1 MQTTATLSLQPYL
14 QSRWSFLHTVTWVPG
29 RHQWRCF
36 ATACVTDTQHLVVPN
51 ASMMYYHTEWYH
63 HISTLNQLDRHGVYR
78 WFCCEKDQI
87 GRALLT
93 ASAPRPSLPSV
104 PMPPIR
110 SWSKECRKKVQ
121 VKSNFRTMAEWLAYG
136 SGGSWVPRSNPSGGA
151 IFRLSSNG
159 ANSQISPS
167 YPSFSDFSQVEHR
180 KPAWAFKRHIYHNKK
195 SKNAR
200 ATWAGV
206 DHQRL
211 AKIAEKCTWDMNL
224 NNKIRLNK

>member
-1 MQTTATLSLQPYL
+1 MLAGGITVRPSFETWQEIFVKQFHHYIPLLNFILYKISIIKNNTSMQTTATLSLQPYL

-93 ASAPRPSLPSV
+93 ASATRPSLPSV

-110 SWSKECRKKVQ
+110 SWSKECRKKVH

-151 IFRLSSNG
+151 NLSPLVEWSKFSNI
-159 ANSQISPS
+159 AQL
-167 YPSFSDFSQVEHR
+167 SFL
-180 KPAWAFKRHIYHNKK
+180 
-195 SKNAR
+195 
-200 ATWAGV
+200 
-206 DHQRL
+206 QRL
-211 AKIAEKCTWDMNL
+211 
-224 NNKIRLNK
+224 